1 MERSRKCVCTTL
13 DDILKFPPLLT
24 GFDIFHFHP
33 QAHGWDSLHFPSPGS
48 SFVPE
53 VPRTS
58 GQDLGFGSRL
68 HKSYRG
74 RDIRCI
80 FSLTFTL

>member
-33 QAHGWDSLHFPSPGS
+33 RLMVGTPYIFPPLGAVLSRKYQEPAGRTWDLDPGCINPTSDVIFAVSSL
-48 SFVPE
+48 
-53 VPRTS
+53 
-58 GQDLGFGSRL
+58 
-68 HKSYRG
+68 
-74 RDIRCI
+74 
-80 FSLTFTL
+80 